1 MSAALMKS
9 IKPIRDRIENEC
21 FGKSILVINTGIFRV
36 IQTQNETLFLNM
48 RQVLDIT
55 FYKTIISELN
65 SNKLYGTIFAER
77 IMISY
82 F

>member
-21 FGKSILVINTGIFRV
+21 FGINILVINTGIFRV

-48 RQVLDIT
+48 RQVWDIT